1 MEIAQT
7 QGMAQSH
14 ATATQQPAPPPAQA
28 DGRASADA
36 AAVKIDPR
44 PEVPLPLP
52 PNQTQ
57 TALVGKAALSD
68 KDAAPKSDTT
78 GASDVQ
84 RMLKPYGISM
94 LPEKQDAPKQETP
107 PEA

>member
-7 QGMAQSH
+7 QGLAQSH
-14 ATATQQPAPPPAQA
+14 VTATQQPAPPPAQA

-44 PEVPLPLP
+44 PEVPLPMP
-52 PNQTQ
+52 PTQTH

-68 KDAAPKSDTT
+68 KDASPKPDTAGT
-78 GASDVQ
+78 SDVQ

-94 LPEKQDAPKQETP
+94 LPEK
-107 PEA
+107 

>member
-7 QGMAQSH
+7 QGLAQSH
-14 ATATQQPAPPPAQA
+14 VTATQQPAPPPAQA

-36 AAVKIDPR
+36 AAVKIAPR
-44 PEVPLPLP
+44 PEVPLPMP
-52 PNQTQ
+52 PTQTQ

-68 KDAAPKSDTT
+68 KDASPKPDTAGT
-78 GASDVQ
+78 SDVQ

-94 LPEKQDAPKQETP
+94 LPEK
-107 PEA
+107 

>member
-7 QGMAQSH
+7 QGLAQSH
-14 ATATQQPAPPPAQA
+14 VTATQQPAPPPAQA

-44 PEVPLPLP
+44 PEGPLPMP
-52 PNQTQ
+52 PTQTQ

-68 KDAAPKSDTT
+68 KDASPKPDTAGT
-78 GASDVQ
+78 SDVQ

-94 LPEKQDAPKQETP
+94 LPEK
-107 PEA
+107 

>member
-7 QGMAQSH
+7 QGLAQSH
-14 ATATQQPAPPPAQA
+14 VTATQQPAPPLAQA

-44 PEVPLPLP
+44 PEVPLPMP
-52 PNQTQ
+52 PTQTQ

-68 KDAAPKSDTT
+68 KDASPKPDTAGT
-78 GASDVQ
+78 SDVQ
-84 RMLKPYGISM
+84 RMLKP
-94 LPEKQDAPKQETP
+94 
-107 PEA
+107 

>member
-7 QGMAQSH
+7 QGLAQSH
-14 ATATQQPAPPPAQA
+14 VTATQQPAPPPAQA

-44 PEVPLPLP
+44 PEVPLPMP
-52 PNQTQ
+52 PTQTQTQ

-68 KDAAPKSDTT
+68 KDASPKPDTAGT
-78 GASDVQ
+78 SDVQ

-94 LPEKQDAPKQETP
+94 LPEK
-107 PEA
+107 

>member
-7 QGMAQSH
+7 QGLAQSH
-14 ATATQQPAPPPAQA
+14 VTATQQPAPPPAQA

-36 AAVKIDPR
+36 AAVKIDPQ
-44 PEVPLPLP
+44 PEVPLPMP
-52 PNQTQ
+52 PTQTQ

-68 KDAAPKSDTT
+68 KDASPKPDTAGT
-78 GASDVQ
+78 SDVQ

-94 LPEKQDAPKQETP
+94 LPEK
-107 PEA
+107 

>member
-7 QGMAQSH
+7 RDLAQSH
-14 ATATQQPAPPPAQA
+14 VTATQQPAPPPAQA

-36 AAVKIDPR
+36 AAVKIAPR
-44 PEVPLPLP
+44 PEVPLPMP
-52 PNQTQ
+52 PTQTQ

-68 KDAAPKSDTT
+68 KDASPKPDTA
-78 GASDVQ
+78 GRSDVQ

-94 LPEKQDAPKQETP
+94 LPEK
-107 PEA
+107 

>member
-7 QGMAQSH
+7 QGLAQSH
-14 ATATQQPAPPPAQA
+14 VTATQQPAPPPAQA

-44 PEVPLPLP
+44 PEVPLPMP
-52 PNQTQ
+52 PTQTQTQTQ

-68 KDAAPKSDTT
+68 KDASPKPDTAGT
-78 GASDVQ
+78 SDVQ

-94 LPEKQDAPKQETP
+94 LPEK
-107 PEA
+107 

>member
-7 QGMAQSH
+7 QGLAQSH
-14 ATATQQPAPPPAQA
+14 VTATQQPAPPPAQS

-44 PEVPLPLP
+44 PEVPLPMP
-52 PNQTQ
+52 PTQTQ
-57 TALVGKAALSD
+57 TALIGKAALSD
-68 KDAAPKSDTT
+68 KDASPKPDTAGT
-78 GASDVQ
+78 SDVQ

-94 LPEKQDAPKQETP
+94 LPEK
-107 PEA
+107 

>member
-7 QGMAQSH
+7 QGLAQSH
-14 ATATQQPAPPPAQA
+14 VTATQQPAPPPAQA
-28 DGRASADA
+28 DGRAPADA

-44 PEVPLPLP
+44 PEVPLPMP
-52 PNQTQ
+52 PTQTQ

-68 KDAAPKSDTT
+68 KDASPKPDTAGT
-78 GASDVQ
+78 SDVQ

-94 LPEKQDAPKQETP
+94 LPEK
-107 PEA
+107 

>member
-7 QGMAQSH
+7 QGLAQSH
-14 ATATQQPAPPPAQA
+14 VTATQQPAPPPAQA

-44 PEVPLPLP
+44 QEVPLPMP
-52 PNQTQ
+52 PTQTQ

-68 KDAAPKSDTT
+68 KDASPKPDTAGT
-78 GASDVQ
+78 SDVQ

-94 LPEKQDAPKQETP
+94 LPEK
-107 PEA
+107 

>member
-7 QGMAQSH
+7 QGLAQSH
-14 ATATQQPAPPPAQA
+14 VTATQQPVPPPAQA

-44 PEVPLPLP
+44 PEVPLPMP
-52 PNQTQ
+52 PTQTQ

-68 KDAAPKSDTT
+68 KDASPKPDTAGT
-78 GASDVQ
+78 SDVQ

-94 LPEKQDAPKQETP
+94 LPEK
-107 PEA
+107 

>member
-7 QGMAQSH
+7 QGLAQSH
-14 ATATQQPAPPPAQA
+14 VTATQQPAPPPAQA

-44 PEVPLPLP
+44 PEVPLPMP
-52 PNQTQ
+52 PTQTQ

-68 KDAAPKSDTT
+68 KDASLKPDTAGT
-78 GASDVQ
+78 SDVQ
-84 RMLKPYGISM
+84 RMLKP
-94 LPEKQDAPKQETP
+94 
-107 PEA
+107 

>member
-7 QGMAQSH
+7 QGLAQSH
-14 ATATQQPAPPPAQA
+14 VTATQQPAPPPAQA
-28 DGRASADA
+28 DRRASADA

-44 PEVPLPLP
+44 PEVPLPMP
-52 PNQTQ
+52 PTQTQ

-68 KDAAPKSDTT
+68 KDASPKPDTAGT
-78 GASDVQ
+78 SDVQ

-94 LPEKQDAPKQETP
+94 LPEK
-107 PEA
+107 

>member
-7 QGMAQSH
+7 QGLAQSH
-14 ATATQQPAPPPAQA
+14 VTATQQPAPPPAQA

-44 PEVPLPLP
+44 PEVPLPMP
-52 PNQTQ
+52 PTQTQ

-68 KDAAPKSDTT
+68 KDANPKPDTAGT
-78 GASDVQ
+78 SDVQ

-94 LPEKQDAPKQETP
+94 LPEK
-107 PEA
+107 